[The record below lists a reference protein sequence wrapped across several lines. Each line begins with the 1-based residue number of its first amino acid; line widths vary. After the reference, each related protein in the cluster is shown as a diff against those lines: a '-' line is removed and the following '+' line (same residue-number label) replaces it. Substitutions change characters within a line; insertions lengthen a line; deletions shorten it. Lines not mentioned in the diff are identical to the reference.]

1 MLTQSW
7 KLLRI
12 LLNPRI
18 TATPLGVTMELR
30 KRGIKRLPDKIYSKI
45 KGGRGKLQML
55 KLIREWLAGELIS
68 RHNGQWVLNSFM
80 PPFPGPAYNRM
91 FENLL
96 SGRRLSPVSAFMAVT
111 AECPFACSHCSIKK
125 RRGGSIDTG
134 YWLKTI
140 EQLHQ
145 LGTSIFGFT
154 GGEPLMR
161 EALPELIKAA
171 ADGGGTTIVFSSGH
185 GFTQETAEKL
195 KKAGLWG
202 FCVSLDSLDANETG
216 SIRGKAC
223 ALPTALDA
231 IRIAVRNGFYTM
243 TGTLASRRLVES
255 KKYLDIYRRIRELG
269 VHEMRIVETMP
280 CGNLID
286 AEDDSLLTP
295 EHIREL
301 REFHIATNRQG
312 KLPKVCAFN
321 QVESPEFFGCGGGTQ
336 HMFIDHNGEV
346 CPCDF
351 TPMSFGNVCH
361 EPLAAIW
368 ERMNTAMVNPR
379 RHCFIRKNHN
389 LVRKY
394 YREENGLPLPPD
406 TSCQICAEAG
416 SESFPDYFAMVTG
429 RDK

>member
-1 MLTQSW
+1 MF
-7 KLLRI
+7 KILRI
-12 LLNPRI
+12 LLNPKI
-18 TATPLGVTMELR
+18 TAPPLNSILELR
-30 KRGIKRLPDKIYSKI
+30 KRGIKRLPDKLYSKI
-45 KGGRGKLQML
+45 KGGCGKLQML
-55 KLIREWLAGELIS
+55 KLIREWLAGEHIS

-80 PPFPGPAYNRM
+80 PPFPGTAYNRM

-111 AECPFACSHCSIKK
+111 AKCPFACRHCSIKK
-125 RRGGSIDTG
+125 RRGGNTSTDD
-134 YWLKTI
+134 WLKTI

-161 EALPELIKAA
+161 EDLPQLIKVA
-171 ADGGGTTIVFSSGH
+171 ADGGGTTIVFSSGS
-185 GFTQETAEKL
+185 GFNQETAEKL

-202 FCVSLDSLDANETG
+202 FCVSLDSLDENETG
-216 SIRGKAC
+216 NIRGKEC
-223 ALPTALDA
+223 ALPIALDA
-231 IRIAVRNGFYTM
+231 IRIAVKNGFYVM
-243 TGTLASRRLVES
+243 TGTLASPHLVEN
-255 KKYLDIYRRIRELG
+255 KKYLDIYRKVSELG
-269 VHEMRIVETMP
+269 VQEMRIVETMP

-286 AEDDSLLTP
+286 AGDDSLLNP
-295 EHIREL
+295 QHIREL
-301 REFHIATNRQG
+301 REFHVTTNRKG
-312 KLPKVCAFN
+312 KLPKVCSFN

-351 TPMSFGNVCH
+351 TPLSFGNVCN

-379 RHCFIRKNHN
+379 RHCFIRKNHH
-389 LVRKY
+389 LVKKY
-394 YREENGLPLPPD
+394 YREESGLPLPPD
-406 TSCQICAEAG
+406 ASCQICSEAG
-416 SESFPDYFAMVTG
+416 SEPFPDYFAMVTG